1 MLQAFPLRIVK
12 QAVKPIFQV
21 LSGPMPS
28 LVLLLTPVELKGKR
42 KKKKTQP
49 FLFYFNN
56 MNISTY
62 PVCKEQ
68 FGK

>member
-42 KKKKTQP
+42 KKKKHN
-49 FLFYFNN
+49 LFYF
-56 MNISTY
+56 ILII
-62 PVCKEQ
+62 
-68 FGK
+68 